1 MMIRIATT
9 TDIPAILAIYG
20 PYILHTTHTF
30 EYTVPTEA
38 EFTARFLSYTRQ
50 FPWLVWEE
58 NGQVLGYAYGSPPF
72 SRAAYQWCCEVSV
85 YLHPQARGRGI
96 GSRLYD
102 ALEAIVLRQGYRVI
116 YALVTTENT
125 ESVAFHQRRG
135 YRQVTVMPD
144 CGVKFGRW
152 IGIVYLEKRANI
164 VDIPSVAPCA
174 WSEFVENDRNF
185 LEILG
190 IFPLSY

>member
-1 MMIRIATT
+1 MIRIATT
-9 TDIPAILAIYG
+9 ADISAMLSIYG
-20 PYILHTTHTF
+20 PYILQTTHTF

-38 EFTARFLSYTRQ
+38 AFADRFLHYTRQ

-58 NGQVLGYAYGSPPF
+58 DGQVLGYAYGSAPF
-72 SRAAYQWCCEVSV
+72 SRAAYQWCCEISV
-85 YLHPQARGRGI
+85 YIHPSAQGRGI

-102 ALEAIVLRQGYRVI
+102 ALEAILLRQGYRVI

-125 ESVAFHQRRG
+125 RSIVFHQRRG
-135 YRQVTVMPD
+135 YHQVAVMPD

-152 IGIVYLEKRANI
+152 IGIIYLEKRANM
-164 VDIPSVAPCA
+164 VDIPSNPPCI
-174 WSEFVENDRNF
+174 WSKFVKNDRNF
-185 LEILG
+185 LENLG

>member
-1 MMIRIATT
+1 MIRIATT
-9 TDIPAILAIYG
+9 ADIPAILAIYG

-38 EFTARFLSYTRQ
+38 EFTARFLRYTRQ
-50 FPWLVWEE
+50 FPWLVWEK
-58 NGQVLGYAYGSPPF
+58 NGQVLGYAYGSAPF

-85 YLHPQARGRGI
+85 YLHPAAQGRGI
-96 GSRLYD
+96 GGRLYD

-116 YALVTTENT
+116 YALVTTENIH
-125 ESVAFHQRRG
+125 SIDFHQRRG
-135 YRQVTVMPD
+135 YRQVAVMPD

-152 IGIVYLEKRANI
+152 VGIVYLEKRANI
-164 VDIPSVAPCA
+164 VDIPIVSPYA

-185 LEILG
+185 LENLG

>member
-1 MMIRIATT
+1 MIRIATT
-9 TDIPAILAIYG
+9 ADISAILSIYG
-20 PYILHTTHTF
+20 PYVLNTACTF
-30 EYTVPTEA
+30 EYTVPTPE
-38 EFTARFLSYTRQ
+38 EFAQRFCSYTRQ

-58 NGQVLGYAYGSPPF
+58 NVQVLGYAYASAPF

-85 YLHPQARGRGI
+85 YLHYGAQGRGI

-125 ESVAFHQRRG
+125 HSVDFHQRRG
-135 YRQVTVMPD
+135 YRQVMVMPD

-152 IGIVYLEKRANI
+152 IGIVYLEKRADI
-164 VDIPSVAPCA
+164 VDVPSEPPRS
-174 WSEFVENDRNF
+174 WSNIVENDRNF
-185 LEILG
+185 LKNLD